1 MEQTKRIDILGIDV
15 SKKSFNVA
23 LLRQGKYR
31 HKKFSNDLEGFK
43 KLSRWL
49 EDQVVED
56 LHACMES
63 TGVYGE
69 ALAEYL
75 YDKGYKVSVVNP
87 ARIKGFAQSELIRT
101 KTDKVDASL
110 IARFCQ
116 AMRPGLWIP
125 EPKEIRELR
134 SLVRRLEALDKMR
147 QQEVNRLDV
156 SEEVV
161 KKEIRDHI
169 NYLSEQIE
177 TVKKKI
183 KGYINKNP
191 QLRDKQELLDSIPGV
206 GEGTISQVLSH
217 FGYVEK
223 FPSAKRLSFYL
234 GISPREYQSGSSVRG
249 RSKMSKIGRSSLRK
263 TFFMPALASL
273 RFNPIIR
280 EMKERMEKAG
290 KPKMVIVGAAMRKLI
305 HLIYGVLKSKKPF
318 DPNYCA
324 KIS

>member
-1 MEQTKRIDILGIDV
+1 MEPTKRVDILGIDI

-23 LLRQGKYR
+23 LLRDDKYK
-31 HKKFSNDLEGFK
+31 HKKFSNDLEGFNQ
-43 KLSRWL
+43 LSRWL
-49 EDQVVED
+49 DRYGVTD
-56 LHACMES
+56 LHGCMES
-63 TGVYGE
+63 TSVYWE

-87 ARIKGFAQSELIRT
+87 ARIKGYAQGELIRS
-101 KTDKVDASL
+101 KTDKVDASV
-110 IARFCQ
+110 IARFCR
-116 AMRPGLWIP
+116 AMDPGAWVP

-156 SEEVV
+156 SAEVV
-161 KKEIRDHI
+161 KKQIRDHI
-169 NYLSEQIE
+169 EYLSEQIE
-177 TVKKKI
+177 TVKEKI
-183 KGYINKNP
+183 KEYINNDP

-206 GEGTISQVLSH
+206 GEETISQVLSH

-223 FPSAKRLSFYL
+223 FSSAKRLSSYL

-273 RFNPIIR
+273 RFNPVIR

-290 KPKMVIVGAAMRKLI
+290 KPKMVIVGAAMRKLV
-305 HLIYGVLKSKKPF
+305 HLIYGVLKTKKPF
-318 DPNYCA
+318 DPNYST
-324 KIS
+324 K

>member
-1 MEQTKRIDILGIDV
+1 MNEIKGVDILGIDI

-23 LLRQGKYR
+23 LLRDDKYK
-31 HKKFSNDLEGFK
+31 HKKFSNDSEGFK
-43 KLSRWL
+43 QMSTWL
-49 EDQVVED
+49 DRHGVED
-56 LHACMES
+56 LHGCMES
-63 TGVYGE
+63 TSVYWE

-87 ARIKGFAQSELIRT
+87 ARIKGYAQGELIRT
-101 KTDKVDASL
+101 KTDKVDASV
-110 IARFCQ
+110 IARFCR
-116 AMRPGLWIP
+116 AMDPGIWIP

-161 KKEIRDHI
+161 KKQIRDHI
-169 NYLSEQIE
+169 KYLSEQIE

-206 GEGTISQVLSH
+206 GEETISRVLSH

-223 FPSAKRLSFYL
+223 FPSAKRLSSYL
-234 GISPREYQSGSSVRG
+234 GISPREHQSGSSVRG

-263 TFFMPALASL
+263 AFFMPALASL

-290 KPKMVIVGAAMRKLI
+290 KPKMVIVGAAMRKLV
-305 HLIYGVLKSKKPF
+305 HLIYGVLKNKKPF
-318 DPNYCA
+318 DPNYCT
-324 KIS
+324 KYT